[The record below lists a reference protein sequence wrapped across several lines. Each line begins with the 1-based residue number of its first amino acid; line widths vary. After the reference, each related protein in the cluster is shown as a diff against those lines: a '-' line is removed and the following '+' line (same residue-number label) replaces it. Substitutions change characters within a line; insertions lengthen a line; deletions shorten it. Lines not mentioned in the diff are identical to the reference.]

1 MTYMNKSTK
10 HKQTYRHK
18 EHSCGCQGLGV
29 SGKDELEV
37 CDWEIQLLYK
47 YTYIYIMQTITY
59 IHIYYTCI
67 YRCVMEK
74 QQGPTAKHKELYSIS
89 YNKP

>member
-37 CDWEIQLLYK
+37 WDGHVHAAVFKIDN
-47 YTYIYIMQTITY
+47 
-59 IHIYYTCI
+59 
-67 YRCVMEK
+67 
-74 QQGPTAKHKELYSIS
+74 QQGPTV
-89 YNKP
+89 